1 MSTTTA
7 SVSTLFF
14 SVNSRH
20 QVICPVRIPD
30 SPQFS
35 SQQTKGP
42 LPVIR
47 GCLVN
52 HRGLNQFTFVQ
63 LKPKEK
69 FSNTVTPVL
78 YSQNPLIH
86 NLLTQE
92 NSLLDD
98 EISEREPL
106 TWYKVSQ
113 SAEEDQALNRY
124 ITKVIPS
131 TPSIEKSRPLEVEIG
146 VDKNCENRRGDKD
159 FCNGPLGPGKKYR

>member
-1 MSTTTA
+1 MRYPLCF
-7 SVSTLFF
+7 VSL
-14 SVNSRH
+14 SWQSLLG
-20 QVICPVRIPD
+20 
-30 SPQFS
+30 S
-35 SQQTKGP
+35 
-42 LPVIR
+42 
-47 GCLVN
+47 
-52 HRGLNQFTFVQ
+52 
-63 LKPKEK
+63 
-69 FSNTVTPVL
+69 VTPVL
-78 YSQNPLIH
+78 YSQNPPIH

-146 VDKNCENRRGDKD
+146 VDKNCENRRGDRD